1 MGLQTKVVSDLALR
15 TAITILGRWRIAGW
29 ISQRCSVWRG
39 SAEFNSPWPYIN
51 IEESRAPDLKLATRR
66 LYAPTTLACKPMPRS
81 ACVAR
86 KTQSESGR
94 SSTLRLELQRDT
106 CTGRFGHR
114 FAEHNCSQG
123 YYASGELHSGA
134 STCLCGAT
142 HHHCPSRALARR
154 SINRST
160 QRCRTSLN
168 LR

>member
-1 MGLQTKVVSDLALR
+1 MIGSLSAVRCNGAQRSSTLRGL
-15 TAITILGRWRIAGW
+15 
-29 ISQRCSVWRG
+29 
-39 SAEFNSPWPYIN
+39 
-51 IEESRAPDLKLATRR
+51 IEERRAPDLKLTTRT
-66 LYAPTTLACKPMPRS
+66 LSSLTTLPCKPMPKS

-94 SSTLRLELQRDT
+94 SSTLRLELQRD
-106 CTGRFGHR
+106 TGRFGHR

-154 SINRST
+154 SINRAT
-160 QRCRTSLN
+160 QRCRTSLD